1 MGKRVLKILGLIAAV
16 LLLLGVGAAVGGSI
30 VYAMRQARGSGGLT
44 IYSDEVGD
52 ESGVVIASVVPDGP
66 AAEAGVERGDIL
78 LKLNDESV
86 DSVAQLARALDG
98 REPGDEVE
106 LTVLHGDDERT
117 LPVTLGEQD
126 GAPYLGIV
134 PCVGIPGDARGV
146 RIGAPGPG
154 AMAMIVEVEPDSPA
168 DEAGLEAGDIVVAV
182 DGQELDSENTLA
194 DLIAAHEPGDTVTLQ
209 IEEPGDEEP
218 SEVTVELG
226 EHPDEEGVA
235 YLGVRY
241 HSTPPRRVIIE
252 GAPFEWQRFD
262 GPMHIVPGGA
272 AVQGAVIRYV
282 DEDSPAETAGLRAG
296 DLITAVDGEV
306 MKSPQ
311 ELADIIAEHKPGGQ
325 VTLTI
330 LGNGGEDEARDV
342 EVTLGEHPDE
352 EGKAYL
358 GVSTGG
364 FIHLQRVEEGEWP
377 HEDGPEL
384 FFDWDESF
392 DELPFG
398 PDEMP
403 QHFEFRFRPNL
414 SDDETDCCGSSI

>member
-1 MGKRVLKILGLIAAV
+1 MGKRVLKILGLIAVV
-16 LLLLGVGAAVGGSI
+16 LLLLGVGAAVGGGI

-52 ESGVVIASVVPDGP
+52 ESGVVIAAVVPDGP

-78 LKLNDESV
+78 LKLDDKSV
-86 DSVAQLARALDG
+86 DSVAQLARALDE

-106 LTVLHGDDERT
+106 LTVMHGDDERT

-134 PCVGIPGDARGV
+134 PCVGIPGEALGV

-154 AMAMIVEVEPDSPA
+154 AMAMIVEVAPDSPA
-168 DEAGLEAGDIVVAV
+168 AEAGLEVGDIVVAV

-194 DLIAAHEPGDTVTLQ
+194 DLIAAHEPGDTVILQ
-209 IEEPGDEEP
+209 SEELGEEAP
-218 SEVTVELG
+218 SEVTVVLG

-241 HSTPPRRVIIE
+241 HSMPPRRLIIE
-252 GAPFEWQRFD
+252 GAPFEWQHFG
-262 GPMHIVPGGA
+262 GPMHIVPGGKV
-272 AVQGAVIRYV
+272 VQGAVIRHV

-306 MKSPQ
+306 MKSPR
-311 ELADIIAEHKPGGQ
+311 ELADIIAEHEPGDQ

-330 LGNGGEDEARDV
+330 LGNGGEDEARDI

-358 GVSTGG
+358 GVSAGG
-364 FIHLQRVEEGEWP
+364 FIHLQRAEEGNWP
-377 HEDGPEL
+377 DEKGPEF
-384 FFDWDESF
+384 FFDWDESP
-392 DELPFG
+392 DQLPFR

-403 QHFEFRFRPNL
+403 QQFEFRFDPNL
-414 SDDETDCCGSSI
+414 FDDETGCCESSI